1 MLASIMEMKMMIIKM
16 RIMVIVIIIKAEY
29 QEIATTNYLG
39 NLKYIS

>member
-29 QEIATTNYLG
+29 QEIAITNYLG